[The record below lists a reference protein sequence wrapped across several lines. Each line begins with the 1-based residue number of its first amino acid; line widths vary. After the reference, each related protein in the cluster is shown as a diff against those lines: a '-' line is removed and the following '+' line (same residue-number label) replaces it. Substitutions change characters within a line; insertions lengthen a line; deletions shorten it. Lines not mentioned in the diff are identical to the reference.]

1 MRALS
6 CVCLTLQRLQSIG
19 GETVARGS
27 EAHAWIR
34 YRNRALVLSIIRRQ
48 EQASRAVIEELSHLA
63 FPSVT
68 QICNTL
74 IEDGLITETQ
84 PGPSRGGRRP
94 ILLAIRPEFGFAI
107 GMKVAEG
114 MVTTA
119 VTDFRGQILARREDA
134 LDTSDADATV
144 SKVVGIVEQVR
155 SETRDGG
162 QFLGVGI
169 GFPGIVDRRRGVIRR
184 SPLGWSDLPIAN
196 LLSAQI
202 GAPVWADNDVNILAQ
217 GHVLFGMAQGRQNAL
232 VLTVGRGFGLGIV
245 IGGQV
250 YRGTGGAAA
259 ELGHIPWRPTEL
271 LCACG
276 RNDCVEC
283 SVSDAAIEHRYALR
297 TGQAAGIDA
306 IRERARKGEEAA
318 NAVYREVAEDLARV
332 VGLLVTVFAP
342 ELVIWSGEG
351 IEAGPIL
358 NATVRERW
366 RQHAIEVSAAQTEW
380 VEDRW
385 DNFHWARSAVS
396 LVLDEVI
403 FPASARDTA
412 TRT

>member
-1 MRALS
+1 M
-6 CVCLTLQRLQSIG
+6 
-19 GETVARGS
+19 ARGS

-48 EQASRAVIEELSHLA
+48 EQASRAVIEELSNLA

-74 IEDGLITETQ
+74 IEDGLIAETQ

-94 ILLAIRPEFGFAI
+94 ILLAIRPEFGFAV

-119 VTDFRGQILARREDA
+119 VTDFRGDILARREDP
-134 LDTSDADATV
+134 LDTTDAPAAIDAV
-144 SKVVGIVEQVR
+144 AAIVDQVR
-155 SETRDGG
+155 SEKRYSG

-169 GFPGIVDRRRGVIRR
+169 GFPGVVDRRRGVIRG
-184 SPLGWSDLPIAN
+184 SPFGWRDLPVADLI
-196 LLSAQI
+196 SAKV
-202 GAPVWADNDVNILAQ
+202 GAPVWVDNDVNILAQ
-217 GHVLFGMAQGRQNAL
+217 GHVLFGMAQGRQNAV

-259 ELGHIPWRPTEL
+259 ELGHIPWRPTDL
-271 LCACG
+271 TCSCG
-276 RNDCVEC
+276 RRDCVEC
-283 SVSDAAIEHRYALR
+283 SVSDAAIEALYAKR
-297 TGQAAGIDA
+297 SGQAAAIEA
-306 IRERARKGEEAA
+306 IREQARNGEEAA
-318 NAVYREVAEDLARV
+318 IVVYRNVAEDLAQV

-342 ELVIWSGEG
+342 EVVIWSGEG
-351 IEAGPIL
+351 IGAGPIL
-358 NATVRERW
+358 NATVKERW
-366 RQHAIEVSAAQTEW
+366 RLYATEVSAAQTEW
-380 VEDRW
+380 IEDRW

-412 TRT
+412 TRS